1 MTFRSPTRRDALKL
15 GIATSLLPKLGQAAS
30 NPDVIVI
37 GAGIS
42 GLAAARALADAGRS
56 VVVLEASGRI
66 GGRIHTDRSLG
77 MPVEVGAGWIH
88 GPDGNPISDLAS
100 NAGLDT
106 FVTDDEN
113 LEVHRADGAPVSDA
127 DVMAGEARLTR
138 LAATIDHGVD
148 TDMAMSEA
156 IRRFGAGELDDPLMR
171 WMLSAYL
178 EFLTGGPI
186 DDISASMWDE
196 DDGFDGADVILPAGY
211 DQILPQLA
219 NGLDIRFG
227 ETVQSIAY
235 GSDGVTVTT
244 SNGALQAS
252 QLICALP
259 IGVLKAG
266 SVTFDPPLPSA
277 YQRSIEAL
285 GMGQVTKLALRFDA
299 PFWPEGVQY
308 FGVTTEPMGRWPY
321 FMNTMTYADVP
332 LIMGVSLGAYAPIA
346 DAMSTEDATADMMDV
361 LRGVFGTDIP
371 EPTGIL
377 KSKWSRDPLALGAY
391 SFAKVG
397 ALPDDFNRFAEPI
410 GPLHFAGE
418 HTTFDYHGNVHGA
431 YLSGIR
437 AAEAIL
443 N

>member
-1 MTFRSPTRRDALKL
+1 MRFRPPTRRDALKL

-30 NPDVIVI
+30 DADVIIV

-42 GLAAARALADAGRS
+42 GLAAARTLADAGVR
-56 VVVLEASGRI
+56 VLVLEASGRI

-77 MPVEVGAGWIH
+77 LPVELGAGWIH
-88 GPDGNPISDLAS
+88 EPNGNPISQLAD
-100 NAGLDT
+100 NAGLET

-127 DVMAGEARLTR
+127 DVVAGEARLAR
-138 LAATIDHGVD
+138 LAATIDNTVD

-227 ETVQSIAY
+227 EMVQSIAY

-259 IGVLKAG
+259 VGVLKAG

-277 YQRSIEAL
+277 HQHAIRAL
-285 GMGQVTKLALRFDA
+285 GLGQVTKLALRFDA
-299 PFWPEGVQY
+299 PFWPQDLQY

-332 LIMGVSLGAYAPIA
+332 LIMGISLGSYAPIA
-346 DAMSTEDATADMMDV
+346 DAMSAEDAAADMMDV
-361 LRGVFGTDIP
+361 LHGVFGTEIP
-371 EPTGIL
+371 EPKGIL
-377 KSKWSRDPLALGAY
+377 KSAWSRDPLALGAY

-397 ALPDDFNRFAEPI
+397 ALPDDFNRFAEPT

-418 HTTFDYHGNVHGA
+418 HTNFDYHGNVHGA
-431 YLSGIR
+431 YLSGLR
-437 AAEAIL
+437 AAGAIL
-443 N
+443 A

>member
-15 GIATSLLPKLGQAAS
+15 GFATSLLPKLGQAAS
-30 NPDVIVI
+30 DPDVIIV
-37 GAGIS
+37 GAGIA
-42 GLAAARALADAGRS
+42 GLATARTLAEAGAR
-56 VVVLEASGRI
+56 VVVLEASNRI
-66 GGRIHTDRSLG
+66 GGRIRTDRSLG
-77 MPVEVGAGWIH
+77 LPVELGAGWIH
-88 GPDGNPISDLAS
+88 EPNGNPISQLAD
-100 NAGLDT
+100 NTGLET

-127 DVMAGEARLTR
+127 DVVAGEARLAR
-138 LAATIDHGVD
+138 LAATIDNSVD

-178 EFLTGGPI
+178 EFLTGGSI

-196 DDGFDGADVILPAGY
+196 DDGFAGADVILPAGY
-211 DQILPQLA
+211 DRILPQLA

-227 ETVQSIAY
+227 EMVQSIAY
-235 GSDGVTVTT
+235 SSDGVTVTT
-244 SNGALQAS
+244 SNGAIRANH
-252 QLICALP
+252 LICTLP

-299 PFWPEGVQY
+299 PFWLEDVQY

-332 LIMGVSLGAYAPIA
+332 LIMGVSLGSYAPIA
-346 DAMSTEDATADMMDV
+346 DAMSAEDAAADVLDV
-361 LRGVFGTDIP
+361 LRGVFGASVQ

-377 KSKWSRDPLALGAY
+377 KSAWSRDPLALGAY

-418 HTTFDYHGNVHGA
+418 HTSFDHHGNVHGA
-431 YLSGIR
+431 YLSGLR
-437 AAEAIL
+437 AAEAIMG
-443 N
+443 

>member
-15 GIATSLLPKLGQAAS
+15 GFATSVLPKLGQAAS
-30 NPDVIVI
+30 DPVVIVI
-37 GAGIS
+37 GAGIA
-42 GLAAARALADAGRS
+42 GLAAARTLVDAGAR

-77 MPVEVGAGWIH
+77 LPVEVGAGWVH
-88 GPDGNPISDLAS
+88 GPDGNPISQLARS
-100 NAGLDT
+100 AGLET
-106 FVTDDEN
+106 FLTDDEN
-113 LEVHRADGAPVSDA
+113 LEVLRADGAPVSDA
-127 DVMAGEARLTR
+127 DVVRGEARLAR
-138 LAATIDHGVD
+138 LAATIDDAVD
-148 TDMAMSEA
+148 ADMAMSEA
-156 IRRFGAGELDDPLMR
+156 IRRFGDGELDDPLTR

-178 EFLTGGPI
+178 EFLTGGSI
-186 DDISASMWDE
+186 DDISATMWDE
-196 DDGFDGADVILPAGY
+196 DDGFAGADVILPAGY

-219 NGLDIRFG
+219 RGLDIRFG
-227 ETVQSIAY
+227 EMVQSIAY
-235 GSDGVTVTT
+235 GSDGVSVITA
-244 SNGALQAS
+244 NGTFQAN
-252 QLICALP
+252 QLICTLP

-266 SVTFDPPLPSA
+266 SVTFNPPLPNA
-277 YQRSIEAL
+277 YQTAIQAL
-285 GMGQVTKLALRFDA
+285 GLGQVTKLALRFDA
-299 PFWPEGVQY
+299 PFWPTDVQY

-321 FMNTMTYADVP
+321 FKNTMTYDDVP
-332 LIMGVSLGAYAPIA
+332 LIMGMSLGSYAPIA
-346 DAMSTEDATADMMDV
+346 DAMSAEDAAADMMDV
-361 LRGVFGTDIP
+361 LRGVFGTEIP